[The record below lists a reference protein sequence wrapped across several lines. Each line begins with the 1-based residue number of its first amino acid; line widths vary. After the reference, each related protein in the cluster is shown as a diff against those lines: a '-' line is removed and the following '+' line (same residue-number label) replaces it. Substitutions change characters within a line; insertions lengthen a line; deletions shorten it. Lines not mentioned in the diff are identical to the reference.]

1 MVFVIR
7 KQEISTPIMKAD
19 GCSIVEAWTEKFVL
33 DVFRDGFS
41 ICRGPLG
48 SGLKKNWRV
57 AALKYLRP
65 VTYVPCSLARLKL
78 AFRLAFKKILPCV
91 ISDVIRLHRR
101 PKPLPTT

>member
-33 DVFRDGFS
+33 DVFCDGFS

-65 VTYVPCSLARLKL
+65 VTYVPCTIFQRRL
-78 AFRLAFKKILPCV
+78 V
-91 ISDVIRLHRR
+91 IEKRSRDAQF
-101 PKPLPTT
+101 TF

>member
-65 VTYVPCSLARLKL
+65 VTYVPCIMRTVLRLN
-78 AFRLAFKKILPCV
+78 AFMSQSKQV
-91 ISDVIRLHRR
+91 IFCGFIVRFSADR
-101 PKPLPTT
+101 

>member
-7 KQEISTPIMKAD
+7 KQEISTPIMKAN

-48 SGLKKNWRV
+48 SGMKKNWRV

-65 VTYVPCSLARLKL
+65 VTYVPWYSYVGVMTQAW
-78 AFRLAFKKILPCV
+78 
-91 ISDVIRLHRR
+91 
-101 PKPLPTT
+101 

>member
-19 GCSIVEAWTEKFVL
+19 GCLIVEAWTEKFVL

-65 VTYVPCSLARLKL
+65 VTYVPCSTKA
-78 AFRLAFKKILPCV
+78 
-91 ISDVIRLHRR
+91 
-101 PKPLPTT
+101 T

>member
-65 VTYVPCSLARLKL
+65 VTYVPCKKKTSDFLITCTRLKTL
-78 AFRLAFKKILPCV
+78 SMK
-91 ISDVIRLHRR
+91 SSNN
-101 PKPLPTT
+101 

>member
-65 VTYVPCSLARLKL
+65 VTYVPCITFINGEIVCKSSMSRY
-78 AFRLAFKKILPCV
+78 V
-91 ISDVIRLHRR
+91 
-101 PKPLPTT
+101 

>member
-65 VTYVPCSLARLKL
+65 VTYVPCSVLLKEL
-78 AFRLAFKKILPCV
+78 FVFSFFQSPNRR
-91 ISDVIRLHRR
+91 IRCTLEN
-101 PKPLPTT
+101 KPTNK

>member
-48 SGLKKNWRV
+48 SGLKKNWGV
-57 AALKYLRP
+57 AALKYLSP
-65 VTYVPCSLARLKL
+65 ATYVPCPVSIFNADGRSERSRFLNLASSLERGA
-78 AFRLAFKKILPCV
+78 A
-91 ISDVIRLHRR
+91 
-101 PKPLPTT
+101 

>member
-65 VTYVPCSLARLKL
+65 VTYVPCNMCQCHFS
-78 AFRLAFKKILPCV
+78 I
-91 ISDVIRLHRR
+91 I
-101 PKPLPTT
+101 